1 MATELAKI
9 QGVIMSLFRNLKISH
24 AIVLVAVVPL
34 FAMMLFAGR
43 SVYVEMQT
51 SKETQSLSQLVSL
64 SVKLSAL
71 VHEQQKER
79 GATAVFLGSDGRR
92 FQRELADQ
100 RSLTNKKR
108 KELNNF
114 LTAFDAEHYGPA
126 FSNDLGGVMSRLSE
140 LDSIRQQIDNQS
152 IEDADAIAYFTK
164 LNSLNLSLIGSM
176 TSLSGDPTVTRRLF
190 AYVNYLQGKE
200 RAGIERAVG
209 SNGLA
214 SGQFSPKLMDRFKT
228 LIALQDTYNKVFL
241 SEATGEQIALFDSIM
256 AGDAAMRVQQM
267 RDVIITGGLKGEFGG
282 LAAGEWFAT
291 ITKKINGL
299 KQIEDDLSAGLLSDL
314 KALKASAEQNLLI
327 SVLQS
332 VVAFG
337 LVAVLAFLIIR
348 TTGIASRNLISAME
362 RLADGQV
369 DVDLPQA
376 RSNEIGA
383 MIKSVQVFKDNMIEK
398 KELEE
403 RQAALNDQARLEKRQ
418 MMKKMADEFDASV
431 GSIISAVSSASDQ
444 LNSTAQIML
453 QSSEQASDRSATVAN
468 VSGEAAAN
476 VQTVAAA
483 TEEMATSI
491 SEINEQMVHA
501 SQASQKAVDS
511 VQSTSQ
517 HIEVLANTAER
528 IGDVVKMISDIAE
541 QTNLL
546 ALNATIES
554 ARAGEAGKGFA
565 VVASEVKN
573 LAGQT
578 AKATE
583 EINGQ
588 IEEVQTATRLAV
600 TSMATISGDI
610 AKLNETSAAIAAAM
624 EEQGA
629 TTQEIS
635 RNIQE
640 AASGTNEVSQNIIGV
655 SQAAQESGE
664 AASQVN
670 VASNELSKQSEQ
682 LKQEVSNFLA
692 KVSAG

>member
-1 MATELAKI
+1 
-9 QGVIMSLFRNLKISH
+9 MSIFRNLKISH

-51 SKETQSLSQLVSL
+51 GKETQSLSQLVSL
-64 SVKLSAL
+64 SVRLSAL

-92 FQRELADQ
+92 FQHELAEQ
-100 RSLTNKKR
+100 RVLTNGKR
-108 KELNNF
+108 QELRDF
-114 LTAFDAEHYGPA
+114 LETFDSAHYGMT
-126 FSNDLGGVMSRLSE
+126 FSNDLGDVLSRLAE
-140 LDSIRQQIDNQS
+140 LDSIRRKIDNQS
-152 IEDADAIAYFTK
+152 IEDANAIAYFTK

-176 TSLSGDPTVTRRLF
+176 TSLSLDPTVTRRLF
-190 AYVNYLQGKE
+190 AYANYLQGKE

-214 SGQFSPKLMDRFKT
+214 SGQFSPKLLDRFKM
-228 LIALQDTYNKVFL
+228 LIALQDTYNRVFL
-241 SEATGEQIALFDSIM
+241 SEATEQQTVLFNRIM
-256 AGDAAMRVQQM
+256 SADPVLRVQQM
-267 RDVIITGGLKGEFGG
+267 RDVVVAGGLDGAFGD
-282 LAAGEWFAT
+282 LTAAEWFAT

-299 KQIEDDLSAGLLSDL
+299 KQIEDELSAGLLADL
-314 KALKASAEQNLLI
+314 EALKVTAERNLWI
-327 SVLQS
+327 SIGQS
-332 VVAFG
+332 VMAFG
-337 LVAVLAFLIIR
+337 LVALLALLIIKATNGAFR
-348 TTGIASRNLISAME
+348 TIIVAMSK
-362 RLADGQV
+362 LANGQI
-369 DVDLPQA
+369 DVDLPQV
-376 RSNEIGA
+376 RSNEIGE
-383 MIKSVQVFKDNMIEK
+383 MIESVQVFKDNMIEK
-398 KELEE
+398 KALEE
-403 RQAALNDQARLEKRQ
+403 QQAALNDQAEQEKRQ

-431 GSIISAVSSASDQ
+431 GSIISTVSSASDQ
-444 LNSTAQIML
+444 LNSTAQNML
-453 QSSEQASDRSATVAN
+453 RASEQATDRSAAVAS
-468 VSGEAAAN
+468 VSGDAAAN

-491 SEINEQMVHA
+491 SEINEQMVYA
-501 SQASQKAVDS
+501 SEASQKAVVS
-511 VQSTSQ
+511 VQGTSQ

-600 TSMATISGDI
+600 TSMATISSDI
-610 AKLNETSAAIAAAM
+610 ERLNESATAIAAAM

-640 AASGTNEVSQNIIGV
+640 AALGTNEVSQNIV
-655 SQAAQESGE
+655 SVSAAAQESGQ
-664 AASQVN
+664 AASQVS
-670 VASNELSKQSEQ
+670 VASDELSRQSEQ
-682 LKQEVSNFLA
+682 LKREVSNFLA

>member
-1 MATELAKI
+1 
-9 QGVIMSLFRNLKISH
+9 MSIFRNLKISH
-24 AIVLVAVVPL
+24 AIVLVAIVPL

-43 SVYVEMQT
+43 SVYFEMQT

-64 SVKLSAL
+64 SVRLSAL

-100 RSLTNKKR
+100 RILTNEKR
-108 KELNNF
+108 RELNNF
-114 LTAFDAEHYGPA
+114 LKEFDIGQHGPV
-126 FSNDLGGVMSRLSE
+126 FSNDLERVLSRLAE
-140 LDSIRQQIDNQS
+140 LDSIRQQIDRQS
-152 IEDADAIAYFTK
+152 IKDAYAIAYFTK

-176 TSLSGDPTVTRRLF
+176 TSLSLDSTVTRRLF

-228 LIALQDTYNKVFL
+228 LIALQDTFNKVFL
-241 SEATGEQIALFDSIM
+241 SEATGQQTTLFNNTMS
-256 AGDAAMRVQQM
+256 ADAAMRVQQM
-267 RDVIITGGLKGEFGG
+267 RDIIIAGGLEGEFGD
-282 LAAGEWFAT
+282 LTAGEWFAT

-299 KQIEDDLSAGLLSDL
+299 KQIEDELSAGLLADLETL
-314 KALKASAEQNLLI
+314 KANTEQNLWI
-327 SVLQS
+327 SIVQS
-332 VVAFG
+332 VMAFG
-337 LVAVLAFLIIR
+337 LVALLAFLIIR
-348 TTGIASRNLISAME
+348 STNRAFRNIISAMSK
-362 RLADGQV
+362 LAGGQA
-369 DVDLPQA
+369 DVDLPPV
-376 RSNEIGA
+376 RSNEIGE
-383 MIKSVQVFKDNMIEK
+383 MVKSVQVFKNNMIEK

-403 RQAALNDQARLEKRQ
+403 RQAVINDEARLEKRQ
-418 MMKKMADEFDASV
+418 MMKKMADEFDVSV
-431 GSIISAVSSASDQ
+431 GSIIGTVSSASDQ
-444 LNSTAQIML
+444 LNSTAQNML
-453 QSSEQASDRSATVAN
+453 RASELASDRSAAVAN
-468 VSGEAAAN
+468 VSGDAAAN

-491 SEINEQMVHA
+491 SEINEQMVYA
-501 SQASQKAVDS
+501 SEASQKAVVS
-511 VQSTSQ
+511 VQGTSR

-600 TSMATISGDI
+600 TSMATISSDI
-610 AKLNETSAAIAAAM
+610 EKLNESATAIAAAM

-640 AASGTNEVSQNIIGV
+640 AALGTNEVSQNIISV
-655 SQAAQESGE
+655 SAAAQESGQ
-664 AASQVN
+664 AASQVS
-670 VASNELSKQSEQ
+670 VASDELSRQSDQ
-682 LKQEVSNFLA
+682 LKREVSNFLA